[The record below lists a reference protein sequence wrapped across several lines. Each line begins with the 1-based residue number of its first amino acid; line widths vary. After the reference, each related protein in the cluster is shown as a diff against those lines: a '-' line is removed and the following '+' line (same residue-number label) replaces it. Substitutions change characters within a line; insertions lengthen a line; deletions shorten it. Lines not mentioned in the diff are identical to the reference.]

1 MNRFEDNY
9 FIERVL
15 SGDVSAYSSLVDRH
29 KDMAY
34 SIAYKVLRI
43 QEDAEEVAQD
53 AFLKAYQNL
62 DKFKHEAKFS
72 TWLFRIVYNTAI
84 SRTRKKRPDFSPI
97 DERTMGNLTDDDI
110 HENLD
115 QMSSEEQQNMVTA
128 AIDRLPEDESAIV
141 TLFYMEDN
149 SIEDISEITGLSRSN
164 VKVKL
169 FRIRKKLSA
178 ELHRNM
184 LNEAIA

>member
-15 SGDVSAYSSLVDRH
+15 SGDVSAYASLVDRH

-34 SIAYKVLRI
+34 SIAYKVLRN

-62 DKFKHEAKFS
+62 ANFKHEAKFS

-97 DERTMGNLTDDDI
+97 DERTMGNLTEDDI

-115 QMSSEEQQNMVTA
+115 RMSDEEQQKHVTA
-128 AIDRLPEDESAIV
+128 AIDRLPEEESAIV
-141 TLFYMEDN
+141 TLFYLEEH
-149 SIEDISEITGLSRSN
+149 SIDDISEITGLSKSN

-169 FRIRKKLSA
+169 FRIRKKLAA
-178 ELHRNM
+178 ELHRS
-184 LNEAIA
+184 LVSEIIA

>member
-1 MNRFEDNY
+1 MIRLGDNY

-15 SGDVSAYSSLVDRH
+15 LGDVSAFASLVDRH

-34 SIAYKVLRI
+34 SIAFKVMRN

-62 DKFKHEAKFS
+62 ANFKHEAKFS

-84 SRTRKKRPDFSPI
+84 SRTRKKRPNFSPI
-97 DERTMGNLTDDDI
+97 DERTMGNLTEDDI
-110 HENLD
+110 YENLD
-115 QMSSEEQQNMVTA
+115 RMSDEEQQKSVSA

-149 SIEDISEITGLSRSN
+149 SIDDISEITGLTKSN

-169 FRIRKKLSA
+169 FRIRKKLAA
-178 ELHRNM
+178 ELHRSLANKI
-184 LNEAIA
+184 NA